1 MKLDAGV
8 VAEGRF
14 GLAVCL
20 AMRRFQASCTS
31 ATWSASPGLRRLSSS
46 ASASPEDWGGLAS
59 AVVVVD
65 VAAVVA
71 DEGLPLGCLRDQSKS
86 FL

>member
-1 MKLDAGV
+1 MKLDTGV

-31 ATWSASPGLRRLSSS
+31 ATWSASPGLRRLSLS

-59 AVVVVD
+59 VVVAV

-71 DEGLPLGCLRDQSKS
+71 DEGFPLGCLRDQSKS